1 MRFATKSG
9 FAAAAILAGS
19 IGFASLTQAAPLAGV
34 AAAVP
39 AVHLTQQPSGMEALP
54 EKAHH
59 RSYRHY
65 HHYHHYHHHH
75 YHHYY

>member
-1 MRFATKSG
+1 MRLPTKSG

-19 IGFASLTQAAPLAGV
+19 FGFASATQAPLAGV

-39 AVHLTQQPSGMEALP
+39 AVQLTQQPSVMEALP

-59 RSYRHY
+59 RPLYVASVRQMIISAGWRGKR
-65 HHYHHYHHHH
+65 
-75 YHHYY
+75 